1 MDRIFE
7 TQSTG
12 YGQFVLGIARATK
25 AKVYRVFTAL
35 KLPRLLASALTW
47 GVLISIGLMLAGLI
61 AFAAFV
67 YFMVTSKSGSD
78 PIGQGNERGA
88 ATIYSP
94 EYSHLGQNVH
104 HAEYLAQVEYA
115 ENLHK

>member
-47 GVLISIGLMLAGLI
+47 GGLDQHRIDAGWLDSLCGVCL
-61 AFAAFV
+61 F
-67 YFMVTSKSGSD
+67 YGYK
-78 PIGQGNERGA
+78 
-88 ATIYSP
+88 
-94 EYSHLGQNVH
+94 
-104 HAEYLAQVEYA
+104 QVRVGPYRSR
-115 ENLHK
+115 K